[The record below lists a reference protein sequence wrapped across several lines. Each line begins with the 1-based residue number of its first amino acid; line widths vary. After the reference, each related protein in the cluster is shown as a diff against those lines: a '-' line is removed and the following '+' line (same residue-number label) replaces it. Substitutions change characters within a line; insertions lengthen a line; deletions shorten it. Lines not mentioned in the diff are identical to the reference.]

1 MLQIASKRNYW
12 GGSLMKNLANIIT
25 LSRIFFVFI
34 VVGLLFCTNCKYS
47 YIAALILTGILMWF
61 DGLDGFVARK
71 FNISSKL
78 GALLDIMGDRIVEN
92 VFWIT
97 FCALGWINVSIPII
111 VLTRGI
117 ITDSIRTLAFEKGYT
132 AFGSTTMMQGKIA
145 KFIVASNFSRF
156 TYAICKA
163 VAFFFLIAG
172 NYPGTYP
179 SKGLMLQIGIVCA
192 VVSTVFCVVRGL
204 PVIVESKRFF
214 E

>member
-1 MLQIASKRNYW
+1 MK
-12 GGSLMKNLANIIT
+12 KNLANIIT

-34 VVGLLFCTNCKYS
+34 VAGLLFCKECQYS
-47 YIAALILTGILMWF
+47 YQIALFLTAILMWF

-71 FNISSKL
+71 FNVSSRL

-97 FCALGWINVSIPII
+97 FCALGWINVIIPIV

-117 ITDSIRTLAFEKGYT
+117 ITDSLRTLAFEKGYT

-156 TYAICKA
+156 TYAVCKA

-172 NYPGTYP
+172 NMPL
-179 SKGLMLQIGIVCA
+179 SFANQDIILKIGEICA
-192 VVSTVFCVVRGL
+192 IISVAFCVLRGL

-214 E
+214 

>member
-1 MLQIASKRNYW
+1 MK
-12 GGSLMKNLANIIT
+12 KNLANIIT
-25 LSRIFFVFI
+25 LSRILLVFI
-34 VVGLLFCTNCKYS
+34 VATLLFYNNTKLY
-47 YIAALILTGILMWF
+47 YVALITTAILMWF

-71 FNISSKL
+71 FNISSRL

-117 ITDSIRTLAFEKGYT
+117 ITDSLRTLAFEKGYT
-132 AFGSTTMMQGKIA
+132 AFGKTTMMQGKIA
-145 KFIVASNFSRF
+145 KFIVASNFCRF
-156 TYAICKA
+156 TYAVCKA

-172 NYPGTYP
+172 HIPTHYQNQEVI
-179 SKGLMLQIGIVCA
+179 LQVGIICA
-192 VVSTVFCVVRGL
+192 IISVVYCVLRGI
-204 PVIVESKRFF
+204 PVVIESKRFF

>member
-1 MLQIASKRNYW
+1 MK
-12 GGSLMKNLANIIT
+12 KNLANIIT
-25 LSRIFFVFI
+25 LSRIFFVF
-34 VVGLLFCTNCKYS
+34 VVVALLFCTFCPYA
-47 YIAALILTGILMWF
+47 YCIALFLTAILMWF

-71 FNISSKL
+71 FNISTKL

-97 FCALGWINVSIPII
+97 FCALGWINVAIPII

-117 ITDSIRTLAFEKGYT
+117 ITDSLRTLAFEQGFT

-156 TYAICKA
+156 TYAVCKA

-172 NYPGTYP
+172 HIP
-179 SKGLMLQIGIVCA
+179 SAYANQELILKIGEICA
-192 VVSTVFCVVRGL
+192 YVSVVFCVLRGL

-214 E
+214 